1 MIATSGTTAL
11 SSCEATAFIVASGCC
26 RGKSSAGAERSYERL
41 RGMLSYNLQTSFR
54 RGESMNSRIRK
65 LTLERTPCHGPYPVY
80 KVTVWGTGEVVYFGE
95 AHVDKAGTH
104 RWRISRRRLQRLAEA
119 FKKAGYSRLEDSYTS
134 REFVGAPGCLTSVE
148 YDDGTSRSIDHYHG
162 DPSAPDALTELE
174 DEIDRIVGVERYT
187 EPEFSCPSER
197 DYRPTYLLTF
207 NPEKAYKWEDLQ
219 DCIDDVRD
227 HGFYTTSWSCGRN
240 RKITAGDRVFMM
252 RQGHGSGERRGVFAS
267 GWATSDVYQ
276 QEHWDETEARKGKL
290 ALYVPIRLDVLLDSD
305 SETILS
311 RSVLREDPLAGGPWD
326 ARTGG
331 VTIPGEIAAELEKEW
346 TYLLASKGIGQR
358 HTGRK

>member
-1 MIATSGTTAL
+1 MT
-11 SSCEATAFIVASGCC
+11 
-26 RGKSSAGAERSYERL
+26 
-41 RGMLSYNLQTSFR
+41 
-54 RGESMNSRIRK
+54 SRIK
-65 LTLERTPCHGPYPVY
+65 KITLRRTPCHGPCPVY
-80 KVTVWGTGEVVYFGE
+80 KVTILGMGEVMYLGE
-95 AHVDKAGTH
+95 AHVDKAGAH
-104 RWRISRRRLQRLAEA
+104 RWRISGRRLQRLAEA
-119 FKKAGYSRLEDSYTS
+119 FKKVGYSRLEDSYTS

-148 YDDGTSRSIDHYHG
+148 YDDGSSKSIDHYHG
-162 DPSAPDALTELE
+162 DPSAPDGLTDLE

-187 EPEFSCPSER
+187 EPEFSCLSER

-276 QEHWDETEARKGKL
+276 QEHWDEAEARKGKL

-305 SETILS
+305 SEEILS
-311 RSVLREDPLAGGPWD
+311 RSLLKEDPLLAGGPWD

-331 VTIPGEIAAELEKEW
+331 VMIPDEIAVELEKEW
-346 TYLLASKGIGQR
+346 AHLLASKGMVQR
-358 HTGRK
+358 HAGSGSYSTLGR